1 MATDP
6 DEILQQIAALTI
18 KLDKVTEEMHLL
30 LARIEELEGEL
41 KGVWNK

>member
-1 MATDP
+1 MELTP
-6 DEILQQIAALTI
+6 DEILQQIAALTV

-30 LARIEELEGEL
+30 MARIEELEGEL